1 VSEPIVAN
9 KKTSL
14 SALEFVMRQSP
25 SGLNKL
31 LRSLAFLSGV
41 VYEINLKACGAM
53 AHIKRA
59 TLTRGGFF
67 PSTLRAFYGVHTMKV
82 AIYNE
87 GERPVRM
94 IVDKDT
100 IDDSQIDARAT
111 VEYDTRGGVIE
122 LRELEMSADEA
133 EAS

>member
-1 VSEPIVAN
+1 
-9 KKTSL
+9 
-14 SALEFVMRQSP
+14 
-25 SGLNKL
+25 
-31 LRSLAFLSGV
+31 LSGV

-94 IVDKDT
+94 I
-100 IDDSQIDARAT
+100 DARAT